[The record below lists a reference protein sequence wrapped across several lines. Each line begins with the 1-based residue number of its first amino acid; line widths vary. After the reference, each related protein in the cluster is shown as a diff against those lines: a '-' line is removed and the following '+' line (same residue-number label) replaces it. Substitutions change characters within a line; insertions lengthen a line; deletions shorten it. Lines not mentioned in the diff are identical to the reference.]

1 MDEKFLISGGIPRVL
16 GELIPGH
23 VFKKAELAEIN
34 FTKKTYKPV
43 LNYISPKEYCA
54 DIAPSITFG
63 GFCRVDSKFYI
74 PTRTEVLVLDA
85 ATYEVEEVITDP
97 LFNDLHDV
105 LVKDGILY
113 VAVTG
118 MDAVFKI
125 HLNTRERTIVN
136 IAGKLPF
143 HRFKESDNLN
153 KRSSLKPHEAHPN
166 NLFEIDNQIWVT
178 RLKMMDAVCIEDI
191 SNTINISAG
200 LPHDGFVK
208 DNFIYFTTV
217 NGYVVIIDKATMKE
231 SKSIKLTGEKEVE
244 GTPLGW
250 CRGIYVDEDYFYVG
264 FTKLRTT
271 KFTENLDW
279 VKTIVSKKKLIDKPL
294 PTRIEKYTIDG
305 TYVSQFIFP
314 KDSIFNIFSIIKI
327 NID

>member
-43 LNYISPKEYCA
+43 LNYTSPKEYCA

-63 GFCRVDSKFYI
+63 GFCRVDSRIYI
-74 PTRTEVLVLDA
+74 PTRTEVLVVDA

-97 LFNDLHDV
+97 LFNDIHDV

-125 HLNTRERTIVN
+125 HLNTRERTVIN

-166 NLFEIDNQIWVT
+166 ALFEIDNQIWVT
-178 RLKMMDAVCIEDI
+178 RLKMMDAVCIDDI
-191 SNTINISAG
+191 SHTIKISTG

-208 DNFIYFTTV
+208 GDFIYFTTV
-217 NGYVVIIDKATMKE
+217 NGYVVVVDKRTKKE
-231 SKSIKLTGEKEVE
+231 IKSIKLTSAKGTDD
-244 GTPLGW
+244 TPLGW
-250 CRGIYVDEDYFYVG
+250 CRGIFVDEEYFYVG
-264 FTKLRTT
+264 FTQLRTT
-271 KFTENLDW
+271 KVTENLDW
-279 VKTIVSKKKLIDKPL
+279 AKTMIEKKKIFRKPL
-294 PTRIEKYTIDG
+294 PTRIEKYTLDG
-305 TYVSQFIFP
+305 TYVSAFRFP
-314 KDSIFNIFSIIKI
+314 KNGIYNVFSVKKAAII
-327 NID
+327 